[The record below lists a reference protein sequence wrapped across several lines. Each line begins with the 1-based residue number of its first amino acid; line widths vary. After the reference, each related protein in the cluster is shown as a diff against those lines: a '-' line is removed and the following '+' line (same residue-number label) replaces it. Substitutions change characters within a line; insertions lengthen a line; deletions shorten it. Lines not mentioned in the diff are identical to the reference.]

1 MDPDEFFLHTLDG
14 GGNTPLDQLSVKTS
28 AKLLE
33 VCILLKS
40 GFGRLI
46 WAAGLGGWSSSR
58 RETALRCGGL
68 LLAVGDS
75 LSRGPRVTR
84 HARHARHHA

>member
-40 GFGRLI
+40 GFGWLILGGWFGRLV
-46 WAAGLGGWSSSR
+46 WAAGRARGER
-58 RETALRCGGL
+58 PPCG
-68 LLAVGDS
+68 AVGS
-75 LSRGPRVTR
+75 CSRSETR
-84 HARHARHHA
+84 